1 MLYLVLLFKDLNGAV
16 AFFSEMSSYF
26 VEGPLII
33 EASREHAQSK
43 KKKKIACSI
52 KSFAII

>member
-43 KKKKIACSI
+43 KKKKLLVVLKALL
-52 KSFAII
+52 